1 MFEVLVLDVGEQ
13 FFFCLLFVFVG
24 LFLVFSPFCSK
35 KTKHL
40 AEDFK
45 KEKKKRVNILG
56 QKDPRK
62 VFPTQRE
69 LFWFAQTAVR
79 HNKASP

>member
-1 MFEVLVLDVGEQ
+1 MDVLFEVLVLDVGEQ
-13 FFFCLLFVFVG
+13 FGFFVFVG

-45 KEKKKRVNILG
+45 KEKKSKYIRTEG
-56 QKDPRK
+56 P
-62 VFPTQRE
+62 
-69 LFWFAQTAVR
+69 
-79 HNKASP
+79 

>member
-13 FFFCLLFVFVG
+13 FFFLFAFCIVG

-35 KTKHL
+35 KTKQL

-45 KEKKKRVNILG
+45 KEKKRVNILA

>member
-1 MFEVLVLDVGEQ
+1 MDVLFEVLVLDVGEQ

-24 LFLVFSPFCSK
+24 LFLVFSPFCLK

-45 KEKKKRVNILG
+45 KEKKRVNILG
-56 QKDPRK
+56 QKDP
-62 VFPTQRE
+62 
-69 LFWFAQTAVR
+69 
-79 HNKASP
+79 KAGVPHSEGIILVCTNCCSP